1 VLNRLSADRLSAERH
16 GLSVSVHRSGEQLA
30 CSRTVVVK
38 PETTGTGPEGK
49 GRACRSHRSCQTR
62 NHPHRAGGERELAA
76 NQNAEV
82 ILEPSLTVQGA
93 VRAPPG
99 TQRCRAGAGHY
110 RSAQIGNVVG
120 RGWGALFHTSPGPPR
135 AWHVGEGDLLAKRLS
150 AAVANHLI
158 HHPGKLDGVFF
169 RQAQRASGKRKP
181 GDGATVVAKASP
193 VNADSLNR
201 PQVALRCHLT
211 ALQPPIRSVRHPA

>member
-1 VLNRLSADRLSAERH
+1 MLKCQVTGGEWGER
-16 GLSVSVHRSGEQLA
+16 RS
-30 CSRTVVVK
+30 C
-38 PETTGTGPEGK
+38 
-49 GRACRSHRSCQTR
+49 RSCQTR
-62 NHPHRAGGERELAA
+62 NHRHRAGGGREQAA

-158 HHPGKLDGVFF
+158 HHPGK
-169 RQAQRASGKRKP
+169 
-181 GDGATVVAKASP
+181 
-193 VNADSLNR
+193 
-201 PQVALRCHLT
+201 
-211 ALQPPIRSVRHPA
+211 RSVDLIENRGHRLRRITTCDDSR